1 MLRLSMIC
9 VEEQY
14 GRWSI
19 EMANELQKYTDVLME
34 LLDFG
39 KRDVEKQQHLL
50 RLLDDALLIYRIHYG
65 TWSVAYREALSKKSR
80 LFGIKDTKNSFGQA
94 EQQGDS

>member
-19 EMANELQKYTDVLME
+19 EMANELQKYTDVLIE

-39 KRDVEKQQHLL
+39 KKDFAKQQHLL

-65 TWSVAYREALSKKSR
+65 TWSLAYREAQSKKVR
-80 LFGIKDTKNSFGQA
+80 LVGNLETTKSVGQV
-94 EQQGDS
+94 QQ